1 MILWTNLSMQSTHWA
16 SQSMCDDKDTYK
28 AILSDVQQGVLLAIY
43 VRNLQMVKN
52 LDIDSLTGR
61 PS

>member
-1 MILWTNLSMQSTHWA
+1 M
-16 SQSMCDDKDTYK
+16 DTYK
-28 AILSDVQQGVLLAIY
+28 AILGDVQQGVLLAIY

>member
-1 MILWTNLSMQSTHWA
+1 MQSTHWA